1 MSVGVRELRQ
11 RLSRYLAQVR
21 RGETVVVTDRGRPI
35 ARLEPIG
42 PAAPPDQVRDLVTAG
57 LLVYK
62 GHPRRLP
69 TPIRMLPGDKTS
81 TDFVAEQRR

>member
-1 MSVGVRELRQ
+1 MIDRDGHGQ
-11 RLSRYLAQVR
+11 FPRLL
-21 RGETVVVTDRGRPI
+21 
-35 ARLEPIG
+35 G
-42 PAAPPDQVRDLVTAG
+42 PPLLDQVRDLVTAG